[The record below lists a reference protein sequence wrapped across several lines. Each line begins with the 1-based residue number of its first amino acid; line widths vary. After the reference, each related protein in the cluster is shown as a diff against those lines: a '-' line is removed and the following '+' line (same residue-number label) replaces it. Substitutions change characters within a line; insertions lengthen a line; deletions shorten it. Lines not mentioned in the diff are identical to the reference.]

1 MTEQPTIGIIAGGGQ
16 FPFMVA
22 EAAKARGLRTVAVA
36 HCGETEPGLS
46 EKVNKIEWIKLGQF
60 GRLVKVFRM
69 EGVKNAI
76 MAGSISKKRMFENIR
91 PDLKGLAIM
100 TKLAVFHD
108 DDILR
113 AVSNELAGE
122 GIEIVS
128 STEYLPELLAQEG
141 CFTKRRPGREEMGDI
156 LFGWKVAKELGRL
169 DIGQSVVVRRK
180 TVLAIEAID
189 GTDATIRRGGEIARE
204 KAVVVKVS
212 KPNQDLRFDVPSV
225 GLKTIEIMGEVKAS
239 VLALEAGRTL
249 IFDREKM
256 LERANEK
263 KISVI
268 ALSAENVAREM
279 ETTR

>member
-1 MTEQPTIGIIAGGGQ
+1 MTDNPTIGIIAGGGQ
-16 FPFMVA
+16 FPLMVA

-36 HCGETEPGLS
+36 LYGETEPVLS
-46 EKVNKIEWIKLGQF
+46 EKVDKIIWIKLGQL
-60 GRLVKVFRM
+60 GHLIKAFRA

-76 MAGSISKKRMFENIR
+76 MAGSITKKRMFENLR

-113 AVSNELAGE
+113 AVADELAGE

-128 STEYLPELLAQEG
+128 STAYLPELLVEEG
-141 CFTKRRPGREEMGDI
+141 CFTKRKPGKEEMEDI

-169 DIGQSVVVRRK
+169 DIGQSVVVRQK
-180 TVLAIEAID
+180 TVLAVEAID
-189 GTDATIRRGGEIARE
+189 GTDATIRRGGRIAKE

-212 KPNQDLRFDVPSV
+212 KPNQDLRFDVPSI
-225 GLKTIEIMGEVKAS
+225 GLETIGIMGEVKAA
-239 VLALEAGRTL
+239 VLAVEAGRTL

-256 LERANEK
+256 LQKANEK
-263 KISVI
+263 KIAVI
-268 ALSAENVAREM
+268 ALSAESIK
-279 ETTR
+279 

>member
-1 MTEQPTIGIIAGGGQ
+1 MTGNPTIGIIAGGGQ
-16 FPFMVA
+16 FPLMVA

-36 HCGETEPGLS
+36 LYGETEPVLS
-46 EKVNKIEWIKLGQF
+46 EKVDKIIWIKLGQL
-60 GRLVKVFRM
+60 GHLIKAFRA

-76 MAGSISKKRMFENIR
+76 MAGSITKKRMFENLR

-113 AVSNELAGE
+113 AVADELAGE

-128 STEYLPELLAQEG
+128 STAYLPELLVEEG
-141 CFTKRRPGREEMGDI
+141 CFTKRKPGKEEMEDI

-169 DIGQSVVVRRK
+169 DIGQSVVVRQK
-180 TVLAIEAID
+180 TVLAVEAID
-189 GTDATIRRGGEIARE
+189 GTDATIRRGGRIAKE

-212 KPNQDLRFDVPSV
+212 KPNQDLRFDVPSI
-225 GLKTIEIMGEVKAS
+225 GLETIGIMGEVKAA
-239 VLALEAGRTL
+239 VLAVEAGRTL

-256 LERANEK
+256 LQKANEK
-263 KISVI
+263 KIAVI
-268 ALSAENVAREM
+268 ALSAESIK
-279 ETTR
+279 

>member
-1 MTEQPTIGIIAGGGQ
+1 MTDNPTIGIIAGGGQ
-16 FPFMVA
+16 FPLMVA

-36 HCGETEPGLS
+36 LYGETEPVLS
-46 EKVNKIEWIKLGQF
+46 EKVDKIIWIKLGQL
-60 GRLVKVFRM
+60 GHLIKAFRT

-76 MAGSISKKRMFENIR
+76 MAGSITKKRMFENLR

-113 AVSNELAGE
+113 AVADELAGE

-128 STEYLPELLAQEG
+128 STAYLPELLAEEG
-141 CFTKRRPGREEMGDI
+141 CFTKRKPGKEEMEDI

-169 DIGQSVVVRRK
+169 DIGQSVVVRQK
-180 TVLAIEAID
+180 TVLAVEAID
-189 GTDATIRRGGEIARE
+189 GTDATIRRGGRIAKE

-212 KPNQDLRFDVPSV
+212 KPNQDLRFDVPSI
-225 GLKTIEIMGEVKAS
+225 GLETIGIMGEVKAA
-239 VLALEAGRTL
+239 VLAVEAGRTL

-256 LERANEK
+256 LQKANEK
-263 KISVI
+263 KIAVI
-268 ALSAENVAREM
+268 ALSAESIK
-279 ETTR
+279 

>member
-1 MTEQPTIGIIAGGGQ
+1 MTGNPTIGIIAGGGQ
-16 FPFMVA
+16 FPLMVA

-36 HCGETEPGLS
+36 LYGETEPVLS
-46 EKVNKIEWIKLGQF
+46 EKVDKIIWIKLGQL
-60 GRLVKVFRM
+60 GHLIKAFRA

-76 MAGSISKKRMFENIR
+76 MAGSITKKRMFENLR

-113 AVSNELAGE
+113 AVADELAGE

-128 STEYLPELLAQEG
+128 STAYLPELLAEEG
-141 CFTKRRPGREEMGDI
+141 CFTKRKPGKEEMEDI

-169 DIGQSVVVRRK
+169 DIGQSVVVRQK
-180 TVLAIEAID
+180 TVLAVEAID
-189 GTDATIRRGGEIARE
+189 GTDATIRRGGRIAKE

-212 KPNQDLRFDVPSV
+212 KPNQDLRFDVPSI
-225 GLKTIEIMGEVKAS
+225 GLETIGIMGEVKAA
-239 VLALEAGRTL
+239 VLAVEAGRTL

-256 LERANEK
+256 LQKANEK
-263 KISVI
+263 KIAVI
-268 ALSAENVAREM
+268 ALSAESIK
-279 ETTR
+279 

>member
-1 MTEQPTIGIIAGGGQ
+1 MTDNPTIGIIAGGGQ
-16 FPFMVA
+16 FPLMVA

-36 HCGETEPGLS
+36 LYGETEPVLS
-46 EKVNKIEWIKLGQF
+46 EKVDKIIWIKLGQL
-60 GRLVKVFRM
+60 GHLIKAFRT

-76 MAGSISKKRMFENIR
+76 MAGSITKKRMFENLR

-113 AVSNELAGE
+113 AVADELAGE

-128 STEYLPELLAQEG
+128 STAYLPELLVEEG
-141 CFTKRRPGREEMGDI
+141 CFTKRKPGKEEMEDI

-169 DIGQSVVVRRK
+169 DIGQSVVVRQK
-180 TVLAIEAID
+180 TVLAVEAID
-189 GTDATIRRGGEIARE
+189 GTDATIRRGGRIAKE

-212 KPNQDLRFDVPSV
+212 KPNQDLRFDVPSI
-225 GLKTIEIMGEVKAS
+225 GLETIGIMGEVKAA
-239 VLALEAGRTL
+239 VLAVEAGRTL

-256 LERANEK
+256 LQKANEK
-263 KISVI
+263 KIAVI
-268 ALSAENVAREM
+268 ALSAESIK
-279 ETTR
+279 

>member
-1 MTEQPTIGIIAGGGQ
+1 MTDNPTIGIIAGGGQ
-16 FPFMVA
+16 FPLMVA

-36 HCGETEPGLS
+36 LYGETEPVLS
-46 EKVNKIEWIKLGQF
+46 EKVDKIIWIKLGQL
-60 GRLVKVFRM
+60 GHLIKAFRA

-76 MAGSISKKRMFENIR
+76 MAGSITKKRMFENLR

-113 AVSNELAGE
+113 AVADELAGE

-128 STEYLPELLAQEG
+128 STAYLPELLAEEG
-141 CFTKRRPGREEMGDI
+141 CFTKRKPGKEEMEDI

-169 DIGQSVVVRRK
+169 DIGQSVVVRQK
-180 TVLAIEAID
+180 TVLAVEAID
-189 GTDATIRRGGEIARE
+189 GTDATIRRGGRIAKE

-212 KPNQDLRFDVPSV
+212 KPNQDLRFDVPSI
-225 GLKTIEIMGEVKAS
+225 GLETIEIMGEVKAA
-239 VLALEAGRTL
+239 VLAVEAGRTL

-256 LERANEK
+256 LQKANEK
-263 KISVI
+263 KIAVI
-268 ALSAENVAREM
+268 ALSAESIK
-279 ETTR
+279 

>member
-1 MTEQPTIGIIAGGGQ
+1 
-16 FPFMVA
+16 MVA

-36 HCGETEPGLS
+36 LYGETEPVLS
-46 EKVNKIEWIKLGQF
+46 EKVDKIIWIKLGQL
-60 GRLVKVFRM
+60 GHLIKAFRA

-76 MAGSISKKRMFENIR
+76 MAGSIAKKRMFENLR

-113 AVSNELAGE
+113 AVADELAGE

-128 STEYLPELLAQEG
+128 STAYLPELLVEEG
-141 CFTKRRPGREEMGDI
+141 CFTKRKPGKEEMEDI

-169 DIGQSVVVRRK
+169 DIGQSVVVRQK
-180 TVLAIEAID
+180 TVLAVEAID
-189 GTDATIRRGGEIARE
+189 GTDATIRRGGRIAKE

-212 KPNQDLRFDVPSV
+212 KPNQDLRFDVPSI
-225 GLKTIEIMGEVKAS
+225 GLETIEIMGEVKAAA
-239 VLALEAGRTL
+239 LAVEAGRTL

-256 LERANEK
+256 LQKANEK
-263 KISVI
+263 KIAVI
-268 ALSAENVAREM
+268 ALSAESIK
-279 ETTR
+279 

>member
-1 MTEQPTIGIIAGGGQ
+1 MTDNPTIGIIAGGGQ
-16 FPFMVA
+16 FPLMVA

-36 HCGETEPGLS
+36 LYGETEPVLS
-46 EKVNKIEWIKLGQF
+46 EKVDKIIWIKLGQL
-60 GRLVKVFRM
+60 GHLIKAFRA

-76 MAGSISKKRMFENIR
+76 MAGSITKKRMFENLR

-113 AVSNELAGE
+113 AVADELAGE

-128 STEYLPELLAQEG
+128 STAYLPELLAEEG
-141 CFTKRRPGREEMGDI
+141 CFTKRKPGKEEMEDI

-169 DIGQSVVVRRK
+169 DIGQSVVVRQK
-180 TVLAIEAID
+180 TVLAVEAID
-189 GTDATIRRGGEIARE
+189 GTDATIRRGGRIAKE

-212 KPNQDLRFDVPSV
+212 KPNQDLRFDVPSI
-225 GLKTIEIMGEVKAS
+225 GLETIGIMGEVKAA
-239 VLALEAGRTL
+239 VLAVEAGRTL

-256 LERANEK
+256 LQKANEK
-263 KISVI
+263 KIAVI
-268 ALSAENVAREM
+268 ALSAESIK
-279 ETTR
+279 

>member
-1 MTEQPTIGIIAGGGQ
+1 MTGNPTIGIIAGGGQ
-16 FPFMVA
+16 FPLMVA

-36 HCGETEPGLS
+36 LYGETEPVLS
-46 EKVNKIEWIKLGQF
+46 EKVDKIIWIKLGQL
-60 GRLVKVFRM
+60 GHLIKAFRT

-76 MAGSISKKRMFENIR
+76 MAGSITKKRMFENLR

-113 AVSNELAGE
+113 AVADELAGE

-128 STEYLPELLAQEG
+128 STAYLPELLAEEG
-141 CFTKRRPGREEMGDI
+141 CFTKRKPGKEEMEDI

-169 DIGQSVVVRRK
+169 DIGQSVVVRQK
-180 TVLAIEAID
+180 TVLAVEAID
-189 GTDATIRRGGEIARE
+189 GTDATIRRGGRIAKE

-212 KPNQDLRFDVPSV
+212 KPNQDLRFDVPSI
-225 GLKTIEIMGEVKAS
+225 GLETIGIMGEVKAA
-239 VLALEAGRTL
+239 VLAVEAGRTL

-256 LERANEK
+256 LQKANEK
-263 KISVI
+263 KIAVI
-268 ALSAENVAREM
+268 ALSAESIK
-279 ETTR
+279 